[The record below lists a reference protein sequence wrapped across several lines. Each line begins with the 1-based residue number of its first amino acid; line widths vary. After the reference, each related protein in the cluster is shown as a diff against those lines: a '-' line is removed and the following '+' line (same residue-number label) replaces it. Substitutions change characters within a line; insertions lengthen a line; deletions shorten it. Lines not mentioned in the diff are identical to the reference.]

1 MTMRFVFYTMT
12 LYALLCAEFYSCTK
26 KYPHTAENTCYSE
39 RADVESAV
47 QLWHPSTERICI
59 LFGYGYNDADFTAKM
74 TAELEARYG
83 SSADGGLILP
93 LVFPDD
99 FKKGGRTYASE
110 LVSMLDGE
118 NICGIILLGAPDG
131 THKAVAR
138 LQDSFGGTLPY
149 PVFSFFSQDDVLA
162 MEDSSDI
169 LIDKAQKAKIDGMV
183 DNEDE
188 LTFVEEVPQILRTAV
203 RIITLSDSPFEKNAA
218 LLETAKLLACG
229 TKLERYVDSD
239 TGLVSVNHF
248 VLE

>member
-1 MTMRFVFYTMT
+1 
-12 LYALLCAEFYSCTK
+12 
-26 KYPHTAENTCYSE
+26 
-39 RADVESAV
+39 
-47 QLWHPSTERICI
+47 
-59 LFGYGYNDADFTAKM
+59 
-74 TAELEARYG
+74 
-83 SSADGGLILP
+83 
-93 LVFPDD
+93 
-99 FKKGGRTYASE
+99 
-110 LVSMLDGE
+110 
-118 NICGIILLGAPDG
+118 
-131 THKAVAR
+131 
-138 LQDSFGGTLPY
+138 
-149 PVFSFFSQDDVLA
+149 

-229 TKLERYVDSD
+229 TKLERYVDND

>member
-1 MTMRFVFYTMT
+1 MRFVFYTMT

-162 MEDSSDI
+162 MEDSADI
-169 LIDKAQKAKIDGMV
+169 LIDKAQKAELDGV
-183 DNEDE
+183 VETGTE
-188 LTFVEEVPQILRTAV
+188 LTFAKEVPELLKNAADVIAS
-203 RIITLSDSPFEKNAA
+203 SDAPFEKNAG
-218 LLETAKLLACG
+218 LLA
-229 TKLERYVDSD
+229 LAERLAGGAKISRYTDTE

-248 VLE
+248 VME